1 MCTISVFTNLN
12 QVFLRTDD
20 VDGYIAKKP
29 LISKMIFL
37 ILILFINV
45 PLLLPRSLNIFVM
58 KEKFFLKTKQI
69 RTMRFRKFKKT

>member
-12 QVFLRTDD
+12 QVFLRPDD

-29 LISKMIFL
+29 LKSKMIFL